1 MLLFVTVENKKF
13 LNGSQIG
20 HREKVV
26 LLEEHE
32 KRTVIL
38 KAKFSSSITSGGK
51 NRAWQEIANIV
62 NAGNL
67 PPVCNGVCVTLSSV
81 FCVMFCTQLFEY
93 PFSFLL
99 AIELSILQIT
109 PLRSTNLFLY
119 TFRKLYNWITCG
131 YSIFYMLDNVG
142 RLLYWIVNVYIR
154 INCIRQSR
162 VIVL

>member
-1 MLLFVTVENKKF
+1 MLLFVTIENKKC

-32 KRTVIL
+32 KRKVIL
-38 KAKFSSSITSGGK
+38 KAKFSSSITSVGK
-51 NRAWQEIANIV
+51 HRTWQEIANIV

-81 FCVMFCTQLFEY
+81 FCAMFCAQLFEY

-109 PLRSTNLFLY
+109 PLRSTHLFLD
-119 TFRKLYNWITCG
+119 TFGKLCIWIICG
-131 YSIFYMLDNVG
+131 YSILYMLDNVG

-154 INCIRQSR
+154 INCIRQSW